1 MAPVTSRVEYSPDKR
16 TRIYMKYKM
25 GISQRRIAFEERVS
39 PGDESTIA
47 RGDGEKQEWVLCP
60 KGQRLDI
67 QYVQPKGKPSRHSQ
81 MFWGAIS
88 FSSRSSLWPLH
99 GDPTSARGG
108 SGSIFVQDN
117 APTHKA
123 RIVQNWLREWAE
135 QNGVTLVDLP
145 PYSPD
150 LNPIENIWKL
160 LKEEICKRFPELSLL
175 PQNNQSLNKLCEA
188 AVEVWE
194 DFHQDLINKLVL
206 SMPRRLQAVVDANG
220 WYTKY

>member
-1 MAPVTSRVEYSPDKR
+1 
-16 TRIYMKYKM
+16 
-25 GISQRRIAFEERVS
+25 
-39 PGDESTIA
+39 
-47 RGDGEKQEWVLCP
+47 
-60 KGQRLDI
+60 
-67 QYVQPKGKPSRHSQ
+67 
-81 MFWGAIS
+81 MFWGVIS

-108 SGSIFVQDN
+108 VTSHCILECLQDQPPKIAQSGSIFVQDN

-160 LKEEICKRFPELSLL
+160 LKEEICKRLPELSLL
-175 PQNNQSLNKLCEA
+175 PQNNQSLNKLGEA